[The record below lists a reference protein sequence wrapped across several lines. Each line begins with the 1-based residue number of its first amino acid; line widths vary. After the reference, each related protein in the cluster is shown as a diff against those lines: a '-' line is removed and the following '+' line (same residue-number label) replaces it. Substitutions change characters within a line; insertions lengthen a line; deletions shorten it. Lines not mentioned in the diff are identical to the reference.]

1 MTTLIFTLLMPV
13 IVLVAGIVLGL
24 VLKGVDR
31 KFAAYYQSRI
41 GPPVLQPFYDMGK
54 LMMKQTIIPEN
65 AVKWIF
71 KGAPVTALS
80 GAVLLLIYI
89 VVPYFLHLSGFSHF
103 FLQAGDLIV
112 ILYVLAIPT
121 IALVSGGFSS
131 GSPYAAIGAQREV
144 VILMSVELPLA
155 VATITFATKMSAVC
169 GNCPSFSLT
178 TIASHPIWSTMG
190 PMGILGGMMLLLSFV
205 FIVPAE
211 SAKIPFDQ
219 GEAETEIAE
228 GLLAEYSGKYLAFI
242 QMADGVKSLAL
253 VSLTVILFFPHGFT
267 DLTGLRILAGGYD
280 FTLIADMLLF
290 LMKVFAVYFV
300 LITTVRIIMARFKI
314 SQAAKILL
322 LTITVVSL
330 SGYMLIYL
338 DTIMSAL

>member
-1 MTTLIFTLLMPV
+1 MITLILTLLMPAF
-13 IVLVAGIVLGL
+13 VLVAGIVLGL
-24 VLKGVDR
+24 LLKGVDR
-31 KFAAYYQSRI
+31 KFAAYFQSRI

-54 LMMKQTIIPEN
+54 LMMKQSIIPEN
-65 AVKWIF
+65 AVTWIF

-80 GAVLLLIYI
+80 SSVLLLIYI
-89 VVPYFLHLSGFSHF
+89 VVPYFLYLSGVNHF

-121 IALVSGGFSS
+121 VALVSGGFSS

-144 VILMSVELPLA
+144 VLLMCVELPLA
-155 VATITFATKMSAVC
+155 VTTITFATKMSAVC
-169 GNCPSFSLT
+169 ESCPSFSLT
-178 TIASHPIWSTMG
+178 TIASHPVWNTMG

-267 DLTGLRILAGGYD
+267 DLTGLQITGGGYD
-280 FTLIADMLLF
+280 FTLAADVVLF
-290 LMKVFAVYFV
+290 FVKIFAVYFL
-300 LITTVRIIMARFKI
+300 LITTVRVIMARFKI

-338 DTIMSAL
+338 DTFISAL